1 MPLVSSSFS
10 LEMLGQ
16 LKIFMFNNFKILLL
30 EILSQKQKILPTLEI
45 ATRNAKNCTALHHST
60 IFKNNFFIVRKIATH
75 FFFNYLWKSY
85 TKETYQMGN
94 VRTMYY
100 CLSQERL
107 EFVRQ
112 HFRADK

>member
-75 FFFNYLWKSY
+75 FFSTIFGNLTQKKR
-85 TKETYQMGN
+85 TKWVM
-94 VRTMYY
+94 
-100 CLSQERL
+100 
-107 EFVRQ
+107 FVLCTI
-112 HFRADK
+112 ASVKKG